1 MRGDVRPTVEVRK
14 AVNRL
19 LRWERPG
26 AEVGEEMFLGEGV
39 LVVMLRKP
47 TVIEGEWREGEQ
59 TGDIFD
65 LMTMHESDGSDALSP
80 LKRGSFLGDA
90 LPNGTR

>member
-26 AEVGEEMFLGEGV
+26 AEMGEMFLGAAV
-39 LVVMLRKP
+39 LVVMLRRP
-47 TVIEGEWREGEQ
+47 TVIEGEWREVEQ
-59 TGDIFD
+59 TVDIFD
-65 LMTMHESDGSDALSP
+65 LMAMHESG
-80 LKRGSFLGDA
+80 G
-90 LPNGTR
+90 NG